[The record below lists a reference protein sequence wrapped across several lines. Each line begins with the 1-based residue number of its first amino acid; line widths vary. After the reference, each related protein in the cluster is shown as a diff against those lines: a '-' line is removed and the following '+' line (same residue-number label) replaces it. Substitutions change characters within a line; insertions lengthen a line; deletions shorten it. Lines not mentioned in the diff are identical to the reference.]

1 MQYTGIITLI
11 KLINELLPFDTF
23 SCLEHTVKTTGCNL
37 IKLHTMVKHNERKCS
52 IQEP

>member
-1 MQYTGIITLI
+1 MQYTGTITLI

-23 SCLEHTVKTTGCNL
+23 TCLEHNMKTTGWNF
-37 IKLHTMVKHNERKCS
+37 IKLYTMVKHNERKCS

>member
-1 MQYTGIITLI
+1 MQYTGTITLI

-23 SCLEHTVKTTGCNL
+23 YCLEHTVKTTGWNL
-37 IKLHTMVKHNERKCS
+37 IKLDTMVKDTERKCS